1 MYIMDLAAL
10 AASQIAAQMAL
21 TQSQVQVGMIR
32 QQHQVQQEMISMVTQ
47 SVQNVPVPSGGAG
60 TLLNLYA

>member
-1 MYIMDLAAL
+1 MNLAAL

-32 QQHQVQQEMISMVTQ
+32 HQHKVQQEMISMVTQ
-47 SVQNVPVPSGGAG
+47 SAQNAPVPSGGTG
-60 TLLNLYA
+60 VLLNVYA